1 MLFDLGLIAKI
12 ADRVWILNWSRC
24 PRNVGLST
32 RCRRRKAKRFLHRSI
47 AASSYRSSF
56 SWSASLSG
64 FHQPG
69 TDATHEPRELGPE
82 RGDVWKDLER

>member
-1 MLFDLGLIAKI
+1 MQKAQSEKI
-12 ADRVWILNWSRC
+12 SASQ
-24 PRNVGLST
+24 
-32 RCRRRKAKRFLHRSI
+32 HRSI
-47 AASSYRSSF
+47 VVSSYRSSF

-69 TDATHEPRELGPE
+69 TDATHVPRDLGPE